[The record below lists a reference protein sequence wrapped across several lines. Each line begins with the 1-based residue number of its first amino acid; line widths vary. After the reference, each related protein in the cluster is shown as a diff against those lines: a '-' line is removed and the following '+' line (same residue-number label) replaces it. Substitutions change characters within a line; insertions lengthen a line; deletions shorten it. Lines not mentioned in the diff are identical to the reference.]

1 MCVFF
6 KLRLN
11 ILKCILKNVNKENA
25 RAYNGMKYVLQ
36 KNDITTMPCLLD
48 LCEIYLYLKD
58 LLILELKPNIFC
70 AWTVYKGWTYL
81 L

>member
-36 KNDITTMPCLLD
+36 KNDITTMPCLLYY
-48 LCEIYLYLKD
+48 CVKYIY
-58 LLILELKPNIFC
+58 I
-70 AWTVYKGWTYL
+70 
-81 L
+81 